1 MTRACAAAKIVT
13 LERLCRE
20 IALLRREGR
29 TIALANGLFDL
40 LHVGHLR
47 YLEGARAEADALLVG
62 VNSDRSARALKGPGR
77 PVVPEDER
85 AELVAGLACV
95 DFVTVFDDPD
105 VTRLLRELRPDVH
118 CKGTDYTPDGVP
130 ERRVALELGIRT
142 AIVGDDKR
150 HATRDLIRIIR
161 SLPD

>member
-1 MTRACAAAKIVT
+1 
-13 LERLCRE
+13 
-20 IALLRREGR
+20 
-29 TIALANGLFDL
+29 
-40 LHVGHLR
+40 
-47 YLEGARAEADALLVG
+47 
-62 VNSDRSARALKGPGR
+62 
-77 PVVPEDER
+77 
-85 AELVAGLACV
+85 VAGLACV